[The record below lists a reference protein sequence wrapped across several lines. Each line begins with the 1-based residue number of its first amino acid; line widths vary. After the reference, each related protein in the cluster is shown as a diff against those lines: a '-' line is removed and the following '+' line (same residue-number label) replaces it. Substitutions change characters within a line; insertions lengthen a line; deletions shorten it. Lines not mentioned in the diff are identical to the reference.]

1 MSITR
6 RALMRA
12 GAMTAGLAMFPRPV
26 LAAAAHDRPYG
37 LITLAVSGVTTAVY
51 RIDKRQLRDNATAS
65 GYERLG
71 LRRVDSSTTLVASSL
86 QPGADETM
94 IASAVELV
102 ARNIASLKSDHDM
115 RDKQIAIVG
124 SSGLRSY
131 VGPAVERLPAMLRE
145 RTGIGMRLLTSREE
159 AQLETDWIVPS
170 DDREAV
176 LHVEIGGADIKGGYY
191 GREGRRRVYHDLAVP
206 FGTRNFAGA
215 VKFRYPSV
223 RTDDFGARA
232 ADHYREVIAPT
243 IDRRLAA
250 LPEALT
256 RPKVYVSGGI
266 AWATAVIL
274 HAQDMALE
282 KDWTR
287 LSPDDFTTIR
297 RLIEAGTPYGAGLPD
312 SLTTAQRA
320 SIRKTLGFIRNI
332 FNPHQLAAGAA
343 IGAGLAEQLR
353 FAGREAILFPGF
365 ANGAS
370 SSQYLLYQI
379 TNNPEFRPS

>member
-1 MSITR
+1 
-6 RALMRA
+6 
-12 GAMTAGLAMFPRPV
+12 MTAGLALFPKPV
-26 LAAAAHDRPYG
+26 LAAASRERPYG
-37 LITLAVSGVTTAVY
+37 LITLAVTGITAAVY
-51 RIDKRQLRDNATAS
+51 RIDKHQLRGNVAAS

-71 LRRVDSSTTLVASSL
+71 LRRVDSSTTLMASSL
-86 QPGADETM
+86 QPGADEAM

-102 ARNIASLKSDHDM
+102 AYKIATLKSEHGLGD
-115 RDKQIAIVG
+115 REIAIVG

-131 VGPAVERLPAMLRE
+131 VGPAIERLPAMLRE

-170 DDREAV
+170 SDREEV
-176 LHVEIGGADIKGGYY
+176 LHVEIAGADIKGGYY
-191 GREGRRRVYHDLAVP
+191 GREGRRRVYHDLAAP
-206 FGTRNFAGA
+206 YGTRNFAGA

-223 RTDDFGARA
+223 RTGDFGARA
-232 ADHYREVIAPT
+232 ADHYREIIAPT
-243 IDRRLAA
+243 LDRQLAA

-256 RPKVYVSGGI
+256 RPKVYISGGI
-266 AWATAVIL
+266 AWAAAVIL
-274 HAQDMALE
+274 HAQDIALQ

-297 RLIEAGTPYGAGLPD
+297 RLIEAGTPYGAGLPE
-312 SLTTAQRA
+312 SLTTGQRA
-320 SIRKTLGFIRNI
+320 SIRKTLGFVRNI

-343 IGAGLAEQLR
+343 IGEGLAEQLR
-353 FAGREAILFPGF
+353 FAGREAIFFPGF